1 VRLIKERINDILIS
15 LFNNK
20 NEAGAGGAE
29 NDCAPRNAINDF
41 RSASYEN
48 KTKNQKNKT
57 ALGMASAAHFSGEGH
72 GYVRPGRM
80 CTGYN
85 YIIASAT
92 GPGRSLGG
100 AGESRRGDRPTQ
112 GPTGLSP
119 VRKTNGIIQDGSD
132 ASEKIAPADPVVGLC
147 RAVPVAAGFSSF
159 FDFFFLFLSSTQ
171 HVHIFCNALVE
182 GSAYFI
188 NRRCREK

>member
-100 AGESRRGDRPTQ
+100 RGRVDGVTARLKVRRDSRPFGRPTESSR
-112 GPTGLSP
+112 TVRMLRKKSLRRIRSSACAERFRLRRVFRLSL
-119 VRKTNGIIQDGSD
+119 I
-132 ASEKIAPADPVVGLC
+132 
-147 RAVPVAAGFSSF
+147 
-159 FDFFFLFLSSTQ
+159 FFFFFCRVHNTCTFFAVLSWKDL
-171 HVHIFCNALVE
+171 HIL
-182 GSAYFI
+182 
-188 NRRCREK
+188 

>member
-1 VRLIKERINDILIS
+1 VNRINLYLCTS
-15 LFNNK
+15 TG
-20 NEAGAGGAE
+20 AGAQRGG
-29 NDCAPRNAINDF
+29 
-41 RSASYEN
+41 
-48 KTKNQKNKT
+48 
-57 ALGMASAAHFSGEGH
+57 GGH
-72 GYVRPGRM
+72 
-80 CTGYN
+80 
-85 YIIASAT
+85 
-92 GPGRSLGG
+92 
-100 AGESRRGDRPTQ
+100 SRRGDRPTQ

-159 FDFFFLFLSSTQ
+159 FDFFLLFLSSTQ
-171 HVHIFCNALVE
+171 HVHIFCSALVE